1 MSQSHVHGAGAND
14 DDEQPLDGAPGAS
27 GRIQASISTSDDL
40 LDEIDVLLESNAE
53 SFVKSFVQKG
63 GQ

>member
-1 MSQSHVHGAGAND
+1 MTQSQIHGSGGGDKND
-14 DDEQPLDGAPGAS
+14 EPLIDQNS
-27 GRIQASISTSDDL
+27 GQIQASIASSDDL
-40 LDEIDVLLESNAE
+40 LDEIDLVLESNAE

>member
-1 MSQSHVHGAGAND
+1 MTQSHIHGSGGGD
-14 DDEQPLDGAPGAS
+14 DHQDEPLAAQGS
-27 GRIQASISTSDDL
+27 GQIQASIASSDAL
-40 LDEIDVLLESNAE
+40 LDEIDLVLESNAE

>member
-1 MSQSHVHGAGAND
+1 MTQSHIHG
-14 DDEQPLDGAPGAS
+14 S
-27 GRIQASISTSDDL
+27 GGGEENEEPIAHQGSGQIQASIASSDDL
-40 LDEIDVLLESNAE
+40 LDEIDLVLESNAE